1 MITSINNILY
11 FMYTTLIFTVH
22 FISIK
27 PVLSDHLSY
36 VTIFHCSIARS
47 HETGLTVVYVYE
59 SYIITLKTTMIRK
72 YIIGSAHK
80 NHLFWFQVLLNC
92 HFKFHR
98 TFQHYFIIAQNKPA
112 TNMLGINSK
121 EAKWIKFYFKVN
133 FSIMYISRCVSKIKI
148 LTAWS

>member
-22 FISIK
+22 FISFK

-47 HETGLTVVYVYE
+47 HKTGLTVVYVYE

-98 TFQHYFIIAQNKPA
+98 TFQHYFIIAQN
-112 TNMLGINSK
+112 SK